1 MVSGKINYGVTG
13 IQQLFCD
20 AVGQKSFADAGVTEK
35 QQILKGIIKG
45 IYKTMA
51 LNYGVSGSFQGGQ
64 LCVVVNVIGIIVVGK
79 RVKIFLFQNA
89 LQIGLGVDQ
98 VNGGLLQTVTAFL
111 ADIAG
116 VLTVRAGIGWLKII
130 CRITGILQ
138 TFLFAGRKGAGFDRA
153 DPSGQRH
160 RHPTAV
166 WPV

>member
-51 LNYGVSGSFQGGQ
+51 LNYGVSGSFQGGK

-98 VNGGLLQTVTAFL
+98 VNGGLLQTVAAFL

-116 VLTVRAGIGWLKII
+116 VLTVRAGIGWLKVI

-138 TFLFAGRKGAGFDRA
+138 TFLFTGRKGLDLIVQIRQGCGIAIL
-153 DPSGQRH
+153 
-160 RHPTAV
+160 
-166 WPV
+166 

>member
-1 MVSGKINYGVTG
+1 
-13 IQQLFCD
+13 
-20 AVGQKSFADAGVTEK
+20 
-35 QQILKGIIKG
+35 
-45 IYKTMA
+45 MA

-98 VNGGLLQTVTAFL
+98 VDGGLLQTVAAFL

-130 CRITGILQ
+130 CRM
-138 TFLFAGRKGAGFDRA
+138 
-153 DPSGQRH
+153 
-160 RHPTAV
+160 
-166 WPV
+166 

>member
-98 VNGGLLQTVTAFL
+98 VNGWPASDSGSVSGRYSRCPDSPGRYRVAENNLPDNRHF
-111 ADIAG
+111 AD
-116 VLTVRAGIGWLKII
+116 VSCLRAE
-130 CRITGILQ
+130 R
-138 TFLFAGRKGAGFDRA
+138 
-153 DPSGQRH
+153 
-160 RHPTAV
+160 V
-166 WPV
+166 WI